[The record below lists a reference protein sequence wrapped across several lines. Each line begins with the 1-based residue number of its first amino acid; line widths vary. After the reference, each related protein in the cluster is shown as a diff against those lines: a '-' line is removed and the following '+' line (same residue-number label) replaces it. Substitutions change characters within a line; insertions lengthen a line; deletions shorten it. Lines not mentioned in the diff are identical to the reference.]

1 MTSPAAGTGRDR
13 PAIKWLAGYALVAA
27 VVIFAGGVWVVLPE
41 KRRLEQV
48 QRQFIAQRS
57 PPRAESRGLCP
68 LSSAQSGEPGRR
80 LSAGGAAILPPPTG
94 DITGA
99 APAVESNSHRPAD
112 AADAAGQRPCQR
124 LAQDPLSLFMTP
136 GHDPPAGLRWRAM
149 SAGGHGDRPGWTVAA
164 TTDFAG
170 FERLLSAIAA
180 LNGCIGLQ
188 ALSLKA
194 TPEGLMLDFR
204 LTRADESTPAVAK
217 ENDDGEMPAGAY

>member
-1 MTSPAAGTGRDR
+1 
-13 PAIKWLAGYALVAA
+13 
-27 VVIFAGGVWVVLPE
+27 
-41 KRRLEQV
+41 
-48 QRQFIAQRS
+48 
-57 PPRAESRGLCP
+57 
-68 LSSAQSGEPGRR
+68 
-80 LSAGGAAILPPPTG
+80 
-94 DITGA
+94 
-99 APAVESNSHRPAD
+99 
-112 AADAAGQRPCQR
+112 
-124 LAQDPLSLFMTP
+124 MTP

-180 LNGCIGLQ
+180 LNDCIGLQ

-217 ENDDGEMPAGAY
+217 ENDDREMPAGAY

>member
-1 MTSPAAGTGRDR
+1 MPPGTALPAAGAGPFIAVYDAGARSPRRVT
-13 PAIKWLAGYALVAA
+13 LAGHV
-27 VVIFAGGVWVVLPE
+27 
-41 KRRLEQV
+41 R
-48 QRQFIAQRS
+48 
-57 PPRAESRGLCP
+57 
-68 LSSAQSGEPGRR
+68 
-80 LSAGGAAILPPPTG
+80 
-94 DITGA
+94 
-99 APAVESNSHRPAD
+99 
-112 AADAAGQRPCQR
+112 
-124 LAQDPLSLFMTP
+124 
-136 GHDPPAGLRWRAM
+136 
-149 SAGGHGDRPGWTVAA
+149 GGHGDWPGWTVAA

>member
-1 MTSPAAGTGRDR
+1 MPPGTALPAAG
-13 PAIKWLAGYALVAA
+13 AG
-27 VVIFAGGVWVVLPE
+27 P
-41 KRRLEQV
+41 
-48 QRQFIAQRS
+48 FIAVYDAGARS
-57 PPRAESRGLCP
+57 PPAE
-68 LSSAQSGEPGRR
+68 
-80 LSAGGAAILPPPTG
+80 
-94 DITGA
+94 
-99 APAVESNSHRPAD
+99 
-112 AADAAGQRPCQR
+112 
-124 LAQDPLSLFMTP
+124 
-136 GHDPPAGLRWRAM
+136 LRWRAM
-149 SAGGHGDRPGWTVAA
+149 SAGGHGDWPGWTVAA

>member
-1 MTSPAAGTGRDR
+1 M
-13 PAIKWLAGYALVAA
+13 AA
-27 VVIFAGGVWVVLPE
+27 VVIYAGGMWVVLPE

-48 QRQFIAQRS
+48 QCQFNAQCP
-57 PPRAESRGLCP
+57 PPRADRGGISP
-68 LSSAQSGEPGRR
+68 SSSAQRGEPGRR
-80 LSAGGAAILPPPTG
+80 LSAGGAGTLPPPNG
-94 DITGA
+94 GITGA
-99 APAVESNSHRPAD
+99 VPAVENNHTRPVT
-112 AADAAGQRPCQR
+112 AADAGQRRCQR

-136 GHDPPAGLRWRAM
+136 GHDPPAGLCWRATP
-149 SAGGHGDRPGWTVAA
+149 AGGHGDRPGWTVAV

-204 LTRADESTPAVAK
+204 LTRADESTPAVEK
-217 ENDDGEMPAGAY
+217 ENDDGEMPDGA